1 MLNTTDVPK
10 SSRIPK
16 LVEALYA
23 NMPVIESARA
33 KLLTESYKAT
43 EGEPMVTRRAELLL
57 TFSVIFRSSFVTMN

>member
-1 MLNTTDVPK
+1 MEMFNTTDVPK

-33 KLLTESYKAT
+33 KLLTESYY
-43 EGEPMVTRRAELLL
+43 GECEQKLPHAV
-57 TFSVIFRSSFVTMN
+57 